1 MKKTPLIVGIGEVLW
16 DIFPDATHFGGAP
29 ANLVCHAAALGV
41 EAILVSSTGA
51 DDLGKQAVS
60 VLKQKGISTD
70 WIQLAPDHPTGA
82 VNVALDEKGQA
93 SYQFQAD
100 SAWDH
105 LKWNHELVS
114 LAVRCGA
121 VVFGSLAQRSPESAE
136 TILRFV
142 NATSS
147 TALRVFDV
155 NLRQAYYSK
164 RGIEESLNVANVL
177 KLNSEELLILQQLLG
192 LKQSSERAL
201 LTELSRRF
209 ALHTIAL
216 TRGENGS
223 LLLINETFTEVLL
236 PSTNV
241 VDTVGAGDAF
251 TAALIVGLLANAVQT
266 EIHFQASAIASY
278 VCSQSGATPEL
289 PAELAHSFSQIPKL
303 PGITQNTE

>member
-1 MKKTPLIVGIGEVLW
+1 MNKPPLIVGIGEVLW
-16 DIFPDATHFGGAP
+16 DMFPDATHFGGAP

-41 EAILVSSTGA
+41 YTILVSATGS

-60 VLKQKGISTD
+60 FLRQKGLTTD
-70 WIQLAPDHPTGA
+70 WIQVTPDHPTGV

-93 SYQFQAD
+93 SYQFRAD

-105 LKWNHELVS
+105 LKWSHELDS
-114 LAVRCGA
+114 LAARCDA
-121 VVFGSLAQRSPESAE
+121 VAFGSLAQRSPESAE

-142 NATSS
+142 SATSC

-155 NLRQAYYSK
+155 NLRQSYYSK
-164 RGIEESLNVANVL
+164 SAIEESLNVANVL
-177 KLNSEELLILQQLLG
+177 KLNSEELSILQPLLG
-192 LKQSSERAL
+192 LKYSTERDL

-223 LLLINETFTEVLL
+223 LLLRNDTFTEVLL

-251 TAALIVGLLANAVQT
+251 TAALIVGLLANTFQT
-266 EIHFQASAIASY
+266 SVHFKASAIASY
-278 VCSQSGATPEL
+278 VCSQSGATPEF
-289 PAELAHSFSQIPKL
+289 PAELVHSLF
-303 PGITQNTE
+303 QNSKST